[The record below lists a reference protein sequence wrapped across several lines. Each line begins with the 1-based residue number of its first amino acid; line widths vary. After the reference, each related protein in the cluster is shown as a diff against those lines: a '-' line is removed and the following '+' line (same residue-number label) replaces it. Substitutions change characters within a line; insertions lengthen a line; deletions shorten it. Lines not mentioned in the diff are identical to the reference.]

1 VKRVYL
7 AFACFFAFLF
17 RKALPAAA
25 LEAAGVRPAK
35 ALPEPPSAPPEPAP
49 PPEPVTPP
57 AEIAAAG
64 AMQLLGLLQ
73 REGRLVDFLME
84 SIDDYPDAQVGA
96 AVRTIHRGC
105 RKALDGA
112 LRLEAVL
119 DGQEEEPVTVA
130 GGFDPARVR
139 IIGKVAGQPPFHG
152 TLKHHGWAA
161 RDVKLPPV
169 PRPPSA
175 ALVVAPAEVEMS

>member
-1 VKRVYL
+1 VKRLYL

-17 RKALPAAA
+17 RKRLPLAA
-25 LEAAGVRPAK
+25 LELAGVPT
-35 ALPEPPSAPPEPAP
+35 ALPPPPAPAPALAPTGP
-49 PPEPVTPP
+49 PPEQV
-57 AEIAAAG
+57 AVAG
-64 AMQLLGLLQ
+64 AMQLLGTLQ

-84 SIDDYPDAQVGA
+84 PIDDYPDAQVGA

-105 RKALDGA
+105 RKALEGT

-119 DGQEEEPVTVA
+119 EGQEEAPVTVA
-130 GGFDPARVR
+130 AGFDPARVR
-139 IIGKVAGQPPFHG
+139 IIGNVAGKPPFRG

-169 PRPPSA
+169 PEPPER
-175 ALVVAPAEVEMS
+175 ALVVAPAEVEMA